1 MSFRYNP
8 IAVSILLLASFSG
21 ASRAA
26 DTPDTKPIVRETC
39 VRATYVST
47 RQLAGH
53 PGKGAMFPKRSISRS
68 AHCPSAQSGK
78 PLILASYTDEVGGR
92 SLTLGRTE
100 LALAQISA
108 RKSRRP
114 STTVL
119 TNQCV
124 ARTVLRQWV
133 EARSSCDAAVAT
145 AIDEHKGTGMR
156 FGTARRMVDRSL
168 AVAYSN
174 RAVMHWL
181 MRDAIAA
188 QDDLAKAR
196 GILPNASYVTRNLQV
211 TGRNPSLAQAADDLA
226 PIG

>member
-1 MSFRYNP
+1 MSFRYHP

-21 ASRAA
+21 ASLAA
-26 DTPDTKPIVRETC
+26 DTPDTKPIVRDTC

-68 AHCPSAQSGK
+68 AHCPSVQSKK

-92 SLTLGRTE
+92 SLKLGRTE
-100 LALAQISA
+100 LALEQISA

-114 STTVL
+114 STTLL

-124 ARTVLRQWV
+124 ARTVLRQWAD
-133 EARSSCDAAVAT
+133 ARSSCDAAVAV
-145 AIDEHKGTGMR
+145 AIDGRNGAGTQ
-156 FGTARRMVDRSL
+156 FGTDRRMVDRSL

-188 QDDLAKAR
+188 QNDLAKAR
-196 GILPNASYVTRNLQV
+196 GLQPNASYVTRNLQV
-211 TGRNPSLAQAADDLA
+211 TGRSPSLAQSVDDLA

>member
-1 MSFRYNP
+1 MSFRYNL
-8 IAVSILLLASFSG
+8 IAVSILLFASFSG

-26 DTPDTKPIVRETC
+26 DTADTKPIVRETC

-68 AHCPSAQSGK
+68 AHCPSVQSGK

-92 SLTLGRTE
+92 SLKLGRTE
-100 LALAQISA
+100 LALEQIGA
-108 RKSRRP
+108 RKFRRSP
-114 STTVL
+114 TTVL

-124 ARTVLRQWV
+124 ARTVLRQWE
-133 EARSSCDAAVAT
+133 EARSSCDAAVDA
-145 AIDEHKGTGMR
+145 AIDARKGTR
-156 FGTARRMVDRSL
+156 TQFGTARRMVDRSL

-181 MRDAIAA
+181 MRDATAA
-188 QDDLAKAR
+188 HNDLAKAR
-196 GILPNASYVTRNLQV
+196 GLLPSASYVTRNSQV
-211 TGRNPSLAQAADDLA
+211 TGRIPSLAQSAEDLA